1 MTARAYGVES
11 ALFRTC
17 GMIAEALHHPRPG
30 FRDAASLPAV
40 LEEFAVEAAM
50 LKVGA
55 SEMLDYVLDENVQIH
70 GGNGF
75 VKDYPAERHYRDARV
90 NRIFEGTNEINRLLV
105 PGMLARRAVKGVL
118 PIIAAAKGLQEE
130 LLAPPSA
137 SASLA
142 GPLSAERAIVAGMK
156 KVALALVG
164 TAMQTYG
171 ETMADQQEVM
181 SFTSDV
187 IIDAFTAES
196 CLLRALQAATDD
208 AQDSALHAS
217 AARIVIHTAAS
228 RVDAASREAVAAM
241 AKGDML
247 RTLLAATKRWLKS
260 VPADLVSD
268 RRSLASETVAR
279 RQYLFEIA

>member
-1 MTARAYGVES
+1 
-11 ALFRTC
+11 
-17 GMIAEALHHPRPG
+17 MIDAALHDPRPG

-40 LEEFAVEAAM
+40 LEEFAIEAAM
-50 LKVGA
+50 LKVAA

-105 PGMLARRAVKGVL
+105 PGMLTRRAVKGVL
-118 PIIAAAKGLQEE
+118 PIIAAAKGLQDE
-130 LLAPPSA
+130 LLGPPSMA
-137 SASLA
+137 TSAAGSL
-142 GPLSAERAIVAGMK
+142 GAERAIVAGMK

-171 ETMADQQEVM
+171 EKMAEQQEVM

-196 CLLRALQAATDD
+196 CLLRALQAANDD
-208 AQDSALHAS
+208 PQHTALHAS

-228 RVDAASREAVAAM
+228 RVDAASKEAVAAM

-268 RRSLASETVAR
+268 RRSLALETVAR
-279 RQYLFEIA
+279 RKYLFEIS